1 VCCRLLLLLQWIYGG
16 YYLSRCPHFQHF
28 LVDGRE
34 SANWVSV
41 HILES
46 LERGAVFSYISSAL
60 QFHSGNIYT
69 HSFPWKWIE
78 KKFDSPATASRRTA
92 WQYRLFSLYT
102 QRERMCH
109 PPGSLKF
116 QQSHVWWSSLSS
128 PSRFI
133 CGVGGGG
140 SVNANNG
147 VCVDNRLGHDRFEWS
162 WAYIVLGNLFSCCCC
177 IIIAI
182 SREDVT
188 TQLCII
194 VYARVY

>member
-1 VCCRLLLLLQWIYGG
+1 MDIWRLLFIAMSPFSTLFGRWERECQLSFSSYPRKSRTVLSSLIYPAR
-16 YYLSRCPHFQHF
+16 YSFAKATCIR
-28 LVDGRE
+28 
-34 SANWVSV
+34 
-41 HILES
+41 
-46 LERGAVFSYISSAL
+46 
-60 QFHSGNIYT
+60 T

-78 KKFDSPATASRRTA
+78 KKFDSPAAASRRTA

-109 PPGSLKF
+109 PPGSLEF

-182 SREDVT
+182 SRKDVT